1 MFTGIVES
9 LGEIVSIVAVGQ
21 DGGLRVT
28 VDAPVRDLTIGESI
42 AVDGTCLTVVASEN
56 GQSPFSFDLS
66 PETLARTIAGDYRVG
81 TCVNVERAM
90 RPTDR
95 FGGHYVTGH
104 VDTAARLARVETY
117 DDGSKKFWF
126 RCTFDGQGLAWH
138 TEWIVPKGSI
148 GVQGV
153 SLTLVDIEEDGFS
166 VVLVPHT
173 LERTTL
179 RLLQEGQAVNIE
191 FDWMVKSLWNFARTQ
206 AFEGALSFGGQR
218 APQRFGVLGMGGG
231 YPT

>member
-1 MFTGIVES
+1 MFTGLVES
-9 LGEIVSIVAVGQ
+9 LGEIVSIVAVGR

-28 VDAPVRDLTIGESI
+28 VASPHRDLVIGESI
-42 AVDGTCLTVVASEN
+42 AIDGACLTVVATEN
-56 GQSPFSFDLS
+56 GGAPFAFDLS
-66 PETLARTIAGDYRVG
+66 PETLAKTIAGQYRVG
-81 TCVNVERAM
+81 TRINVERAM

-104 VDTAARLARVETY
+104 VDTGARVARIEPY

-126 RCTFDGQGLAWH
+126 RSLEDGQWPE
-138 TEWIVPKGSI
+138 EWTVPKGSVS
-148 GVQGV
+148 VQGV
-153 SLTLVDIEEDGFS
+153 SLTIVDVEEDGFS

-179 RLLQEGQAVNIE
+179 RFLQEGQPVNIE
-191 FDWMVKSLWNFARTQ
+191 FDWMVKALWNFARTQ
-206 AFEGALSFGGQR
+206 ALDGALPLGASR
-218 APQRFGVLGMGGG
+218 ALPYSVPQHGG